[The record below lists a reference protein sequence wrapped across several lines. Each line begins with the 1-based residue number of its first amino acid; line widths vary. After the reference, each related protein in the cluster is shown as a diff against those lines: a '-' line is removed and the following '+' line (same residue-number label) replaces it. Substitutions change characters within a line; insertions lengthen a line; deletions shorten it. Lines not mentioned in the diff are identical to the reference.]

1 MERKHDEA
9 ESQRTVREKE
19 LTSEILERDN
29 DIKEVREQL
38 DRLRTKSDKIKQKA
52 ADEVVALKDKIRQQ
66 KDEEMKRLNEDIKKI
81 MEIEAEKNGMQ
92 EQIERERKE
101 MREKWDTA
109 TISIK
114 EQKEQLLQMKQDYEN
129 EFSSLEKDKRPTR
142 HEKEQFER
150 EKHAAL
156 SKIRASEN
164 ELKGLYSQRLEA
176 VASAEGEVRM
186 KREVLELEY
195 EEKQVELDS
204 EKTRLADKIVEH
216 EAIMDHAA
224 DSLANVQYQL
234 EVKTLEENQKIDSA
248 KERFNELQRKLAE
261 SAKKAEDDLEA
272 KRRQYDEV
280 SDKRRETIAKER
292 EIVTTMRTE
301 LGALVEKLEHSKGN
315 ERNNIEKDIQ
325 TKRKRLNEQESQLKL
340 LEIEHKNISD
350 DIEVEFEEELNQ
362 IQSKAQQDQTAL
374 ELERLNLEELQDAKT
389 LKLQKEEQELREAQK
404 RYNEVKMALGDSRKK
419 LQHVEKMAEE
429 TSRKKQSEFVKMCK
443 TLEENLAGTE
453 QQPEAYKL
461 RERLIHLKEIDVEG
475 KMDLAEQKEKNS
487 VNTEQVNSDIKR
499 LTYELDDRR
508 KAKEKL
514 ENELKELKEKF
525 ERQRMEE
532 TATLDA
538 MKESIQDM
546 EEEDSLGRSLTENE
560 IIYTAKGTVPLN
572 KLLEKEKIR
581 SVGGSYRGI
590 NDIDDC
596 AS

>member
-292 EIVTTMRTE
+292 EIVATMRTE

>member
-150 EKHAAL
+150 EKHADL

-292 EIVTTMRTE
+292 EIVATMRTE

>member
-150 EKHAAL
+150 EKHADL